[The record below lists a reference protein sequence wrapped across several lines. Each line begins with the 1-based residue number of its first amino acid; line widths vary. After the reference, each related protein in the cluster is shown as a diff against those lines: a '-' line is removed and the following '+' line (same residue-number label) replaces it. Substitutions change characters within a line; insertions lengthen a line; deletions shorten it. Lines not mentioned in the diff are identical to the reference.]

1 MWLVKLPDIPSLAA
15 ENCLNPHTPV
25 KPVKCGCIWIWGSI
39 NLSPQFIG
47 EPWFCHHAWIPRLQA
62 GTQRSTDHHRPHGV
76 LKDHA
81 IGRWQDPHRRCDR
94 QGHGQCLGDHGDF
107 SCKKDGDFHVQQVYP
122 IPIFFQT
129 VRPVGCCI
137 FQFNVLKTS
146 KQPIHP
152 SRVSTWATQERQ
164 SPTGVGS

>member
-1 MWLVKLPDIPSLAA
+1 MWLVKLPDIPSLAD
-15 ENCLNPHTPV
+15 ENCLNPHISPV
-25 KPVKCGCIWIWGSI
+25 KPV
-39 NLSPQFIG
+39 NLGIPQF
-47 EPWFCHHAWIPRLQA
+47 EPSIHWGALILSSCVGSPHLQA
-62 GTQRSTDHHRPHGV
+62 GQRSTDHHRPHGV

-107 SCKKDGDFHVQQVYP
+107 SRKKDGDFHVQQVYP
-122 IPIFFQT
+122 IPIFFQA